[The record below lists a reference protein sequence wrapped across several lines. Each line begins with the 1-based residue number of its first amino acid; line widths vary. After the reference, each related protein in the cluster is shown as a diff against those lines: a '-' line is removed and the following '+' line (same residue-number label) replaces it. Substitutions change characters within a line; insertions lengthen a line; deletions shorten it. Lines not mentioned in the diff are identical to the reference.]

1 MFNIRPSSYKMSKSE
16 KDRLIKIGI
25 NKLKWY
31 KDRNWN
37 KKTLLD
43 SKIFPKSFIE
53 KYFDAIK
60 L

>member
-16 KDRLIKIGI
+16 KARLILISLK
-25 NKLKWY
+25 KLKWY

-37 KKTLLD
+37 KKMLLD

-60 L
+60 